1 MLMVSIVPGSEA
13 VLELPLLLQAVLQLL
28 DPLLLEEEAVLC
40 VVEAAPE
47 ASLHL
52 LQLLHP
58 PLQEPCRLEQL
69 LLLELKLLVKTEHPV
84 SIVQAKQEYIEC
96 SQSTEE
102 KETDFDLAWQITPTI
117 VKVMAKMCT
126 IMDTSG
132 LEH

>member
-1 MLMVSIVPGSEA
+1 MLVLKVQAAAIVYTVPGSEA

-47 ASLHL
+47 PCLHL

-69 LLLELKLLVKTEHPV
+69 LLLELKLLVKQRASSLQCTL
-84 SIVQAKQEYIEC
+84 QAKQKYI
-96 SQSTEE
+96 
-102 KETDFDLAWQITPTI
+102 
-117 VKVMAKMCT
+117 
-126 IMDTSG
+126 
-132 LEH
+132 

>member
-1 MLMVSIVPGSEA
+1 MACNVPGSEA

-47 ASLHL
+47 ACLHL

-69 LLLELKLLVKTEHPV
+69 LLLEL
-84 SIVQAKQEYIEC
+84 
-96 SQSTEE
+96 
-102 KETDFDLAWQITPTI
+102 
-117 VKVMAKMCT
+117 
-126 IMDTSG
+126 
-132 LEH
+132 